1 MKNFGLFMGN
11 SELFRKVVEK
21 ALQTGFVETQWV
33 GLGVDG
39 SPVLSKMYSVVFL
52 FKRN

>member
-1 MKNFGLFMGN
+1 MPILACLWEIQN
-11 SELFRKVVEK
+11 SSVVEK
-21 ALQTGFVETQWV
+21 ALQTSIATQWV

-39 SPVLSKMYSVVFL
+39 SPVFSKMCSVVFL